1 MSYDLL
7 KFGVLA
13 YIIGGIPFGLI
24 ISKFKNID
32 IRKKGSGNIGATNV
46 YRIIGWKYGVV
57 VFLLDGVKGYLPVLL
72 SLNYTDAPLVH
83 VLVGLIAIIGHSL
96 TPFAQFKGG
105 KGAATGVG
113 MLFAL
118 SPDIGTILVCIA
130 FVLIT
135 VTRYVAPT
143 TIVLSILAPVLTY
156 YFDYPNEYTWVLGC
170 ISIFIIYRHRS
181 NIKRLLQG
189 KENKI

>member
-57 VFLLDGVKGYLPVLL
+57 VFLLRSQKVKHL
-72 SLNYTDAPLVH
+72 
-83 VLVGLIAIIGHSL
+83 
-96 TPFAQFKGG
+96 
-105 KGAATGVG
+105 
-113 MLFAL
+113 
-118 SPDIGTILVCIA
+118 
-130 FVLIT
+130 
-135 VTRYVAPT
+135 
-143 TIVLSILAPVLTY
+143 
-156 YFDYPNEYTWVLGC
+156 
-170 ISIFIIYRHRS
+170 
-181 NIKRLLQG
+181 
-189 KENKI
+189 